1 MDANGVCLPSDLLLD
16 VLRRLPGR
24 SLAVSRC
31 VCRAWRDL
39 IDAHTHT
46 LLLPQVFP
54 REFPGVFA
62 TYYGFGYKCPTWIRL
77 HILSKHNTTTSPT
90 ITYLIHN
97 IRHNSNSF
105 DPNFAL
111 DAHVPGYRRLF
122 WNHWDC
128 RVKQH
133 CNVLLLVTGD
143 YRYNPSL
150 NAIVV
155 CNPATSRYARLPQ
168 PPTPWPYSVEGV
180 FLAFDPAVSPHH
192 HSEEEEAWQH
202 KWSRAKRPCWVD
214 WEHTSLPNL
223 FEEEPPSGSE
233 EEEEQHESHA
243 QEPPRSESHF
253 RVLFTNRRVGTRE
266 FTPGR
271 CALGHLYDVVTAP
284 RCKDQRTWWSAEY
297 RHGSLYVHCHSGV
310 LMVLHCSKG
319 TYDMVE
325 LPGHPL
331 GREGLNQWPLPERYL
346 GSYGGG
352 IRYAVF
358 KELQLEVWDLTELA
372 DGQLIWT
379 LAHKADLKEQE
390 RAMNYTGDRLRME
403 LKKTWA
409 VVESTKDLISLFE
422 RENDEDSNDDCAD
435 GTEEDTYEEGEE
447 VDNYNE
453 TRDDEEEKQDRY
465 DETRGEEDEEQDN
478 YGNDDHA
485 GLESSDDENFW
496 GWGRGI
502 VGFHPYKD
510 VLLLKF
516 GKAVVAYH
524 LHNSRIQY
532 LGDIYPRQYHQ
543 PNARDVHGAF
553 PYRPCYVDALPPRKT
568 SRSS

>member
-1 MDANGVCLPSDLLLD
+1 MDANGVCLPSDLILD

-24 SLAVSRC
+24 ALAASRC

-39 IDAHTHT
+39 VGAHTHT

-54 REFPGVFA
+54 REFPGVFVH
-62 TYYGFGYKCPTWIRL
+62 YYGY
-77 HILSKHNTTTSPT
+77 
-90 ITYLIHN
+90 
-97 IRHNSNSF
+97 

-111 DAHVPGYRRLF
+111 FGPPVSGDAHVPGYRRLF

-133 CNVLLLVTGD
+133 CNGLLLVTGD

-150 NAIVV
+150 NTIVV
-155 CNPATSRYARLPQ
+155 CNPATSRYAPLPQ

-192 HSEEEEAWQH
+192 QVFFFPTEKLQRDSEEEEAWQH

-233 EEEEQHESHA
+233 EEEEHHESHA
-243 QEPPRSESHF
+243 QEPPRSESQSSPNVAAAEVPKLF
-253 RVLFTNRRVGTRE
+253 RVFVFSSLTGEWEIRE

-319 TYDMVE
+319 TYDIVE

-453 TRDDEEEKQDRY
+453 TQDDEEEKQDRY

-485 GLESSDDENFW
+485 GLESSDGSD
-496 GWGRGI
+496 
-502 VGFHPYKD
+502 Y
-510 VLLLKF
+510 
-516 GKAVVAYH
+516 
-524 LHNSRIQY
+524 
-532 LGDIYPRQYHQ
+532 
-543 PNARDVHGAF
+543 
-553 PYRPCYVDALPPRKT
+553 
-568 SRSS
+568 

>member
-1 MDANGVCLPSDLLLD
+1 MDDNGICLPSDLLLD

-24 SLAVSRC
+24 ALAMSRC

-39 IDAHTHT
+39 VAAHTHT
-46 LLLPQVFP
+46 LLLLQVFP

-62 TYYGFGYKCPTWIRL
+62 TYYGF
-77 HILSKHNTTTSPT
+77 
-90 ITYLIHN
+90 
-97 IRHNSNSF
+97 
-105 DPNFAL
+105 DPDFAL
-111 DAHVPGYRRLF
+111 FGPPASADAHVPCYRRLF
-122 WNHWDC
+122 WNHLYC

-133 CNVLLLVTGD
+133 CNGLLLVTGD
-143 YRYNPSL
+143 YRYSPSL
-150 NAIVV
+150 NAIAV

-180 FLAFDPAVSPHH
+180 FLSFDPAVSPHH
-192 HSEEEEAWQH
+192 QVFFFPTEKLQRDSEEEAWQH

-223 FEEEPPSGSE
+223 FEEEQPSRSE
-233 EEEEQHESHA
+233 EEEDEQHKSHA
-243 QEPPRSESHF
+243 QGPPHSQSQSSSYVPTAEVPKLF
-253 RVLFTNRRVGTRE
+253 RVFVFSSLTDEWEIRE

-271 CALGHLYDVVTAP
+271 CTLGHLYDVVTAP
-284 RCKDQRTWWSAEY
+284 RCRDQQTWWSAEY
-297 RHGSLYVHCHSGV
+297 CHGSLYVHCHSGV

-319 TYDMVE
+319 TYDM
-325 LPGHPL
+325 
-331 GREGLNQWPLPERYL
+331 GLNQWQLPERYL
-346 GSYGGG
+346 GSYGRG
-352 IRYAVF
+352 IRYAIF
-358 KELQLEVWDLTELA
+358 KELQLEVWDLTELP
-372 DGQLIWT
+372 DGQFRWK

-390 RAMNYTGDRLRME
+390 RTMDYMRDRLRIE
-403 LKKTWA
+403 PKKTWA

-422 RENDEDSNDDCAD
+422 SENDEDSNDDCAD
-435 GTEEDTYEEGEE
+435 GTEEDTYEHGEE
-447 VDNYNE
+447 VEEEEEDNYNE
-453 TRDDEEEKQDRY
+453 TQDDEEEKQDRY
-465 DETRGEEDEEQDN
+465 DKTRGEEDEEQDS

-485 GLESSDDENFW
+485 GLGSSDDENFW
-496 GWGRGI
+496 GWGRYI

-516 GKAVVAYH
+516 GEAVVAYH

-543 PNARDVHGAF
+543 PNARDVRGAF